1 MSRRRVIS
9 IVLALALIASWV
21 CFSPRLAERLIVE
34 HPLERAEVIFVLS
47 GSAAYKQRT
56 ALAAEYFSKGT
67 APRVAL
73 SNDGGR
79 AGWSEAEQTNLPFIE
94 LARRE
99 LVRGGVPSHA
109 IIQLPEEM
117 TGTQSEATTFAAA
130 AKDLQVRSV
139 LIVTSPY
146 HTRRAFNTFR
156 RVMPDMEIG
165 IVSTPLGHESPNP
178 AWWWLSPAGWRD
190 VGAEYVKSLA
200 YWLFY

>member
-1 MSRRRVIS
+1 MLV
-9 IVLALALIASWV
+9 LALIASWV

-34 HPLERAEVIFVLS
+34 HPLERADVILVLS
-47 GSAAYKQRT
+47 GSAAYRQRT
-56 ALAAEYFSKGT
+56 ALAAEYFAKGI

-99 LVRGGVPSHA
+99 LVRLGVPPDA
-109 IIQLPEEM
+109 IVQLPGEM
-117 TGTQSEATTFAAA
+117 TGTYSEATTFATASR
-130 AKDLQVRSV
+130 DLEIRSV

-146 HTRRAFNTFR
+146 HTRRALNTFN
-156 RVMPDMEIG
+156 RVMPDVSVG
-165 IVSTPLGHESPNP
+165 IVSTPVGHESPNP
-178 AWWWLSPAGWRD
+178 AWWWLRPAGWRD